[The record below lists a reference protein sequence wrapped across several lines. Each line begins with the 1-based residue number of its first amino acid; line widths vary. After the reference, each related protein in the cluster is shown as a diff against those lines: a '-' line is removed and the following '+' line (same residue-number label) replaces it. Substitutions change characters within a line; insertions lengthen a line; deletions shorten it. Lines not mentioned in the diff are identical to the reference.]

1 MATVEAIIRQE
12 LRQKIR
18 QELRQSPLSVSC
30 GGRVGELLRGGI
42 QRGQVGV
49 GAGGRRTEVG
59 RLGGG
64 SVGTGGVHV
73 WSGGNRAGRQGAGMV
88 GACGIWQAS
97 PIASGS

>member
-1 MATVEAIIRQE
+1 MATVDRSDRSYDKVHFLFHAVVEW
-12 LRQKIR
+12 
-18 QELRQSPLSVSC
+18 VSC
-30 GGRVGELLRGGI
+30 SGGI

-73 WSGGNRAGRQGAGMV
+73 WSGGNRAGRQGVGMV
-88 GACGIWQAS
+88 GACGVWQAS